1 MPEKL
6 SLKERVEQFHLMQ
19 LPGQPMMMHMGTSYL
34 VQDLWSTLKNLAD
47 EIDELRICSHE
58 YEVDIAEYIRDKLEE
73 PK

>member
-1 MPEKL
+1 
-6 SLKERVEQFHLMQ
+6 
-19 LPGQPMMMHMGTSYL
+19 MHMGTSYL